1 MRRFVF
7 QMRSTQLCALLAAG
21 ASVVFAPGLS
31 CQAAVFKLADP
42 PTDAN
47 KLTFTL
53 SDSTSYTASGEFK
66 VNTAPSSDYNI
77 TAWNISVVKTSD
89 SSEQR
94 FVYNTQGFGDNSIA
108 SSLVVGNSN
117 SFTLCSPDCTPT
129 NAQLT
134 LNFAQNFNSIF
145 VDGTSSSSS
154 SKLASTDLISSVSF
168 RNSGGTL
175 LDSTSATGQADFVPF
190 SPAPLAFLPVFPA
203 LMLIKNRKLGN
214 TGSV

>member
-1 MRRFVF
+1 
-7 QMRSTQLCALLAAG
+7 MRSTHLCALLAAG
-21 ASVVFAPGLS
+21 ASAVFAPGLS
-31 CQAAVFKLADP
+31 CQAAVFKLASP
-42 PTDAN
+42 PADAN

-94 FVYNTQGFGDNSIA
+94 FVYNTQGFGDNSIP

-117 SFTLCSPDCTPT
+117 SFTLCSPNCTGT

-134 LNFAQNFNSIF
+134 LIFAQNFNSIF

-154 SKLASTDLISSVSF
+154 SKLASTDLISSVRF
-168 RNSGGTL
+168 RESGGAAL
-175 LDSTSATGQADFVPF
+175 LDSTIATGQADFVPF

-203 LMLIKNRKLGN
+203 LMLIKNRKLSN